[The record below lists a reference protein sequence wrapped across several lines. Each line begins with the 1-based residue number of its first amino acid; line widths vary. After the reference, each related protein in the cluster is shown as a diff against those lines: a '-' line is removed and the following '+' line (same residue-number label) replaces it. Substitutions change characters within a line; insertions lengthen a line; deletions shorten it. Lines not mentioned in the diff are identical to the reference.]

1 MQRHAFGILAL
12 MFFAASA
19 YLYLGLWP
27 PYDVEPFY
35 YSILQRVGIVLA
47 ALWLAYPEL
56 LRIPPWMYGM
66 LAVAAS
72 VVMIQPRL
80 IIIVAPMVVFIWLL
94 CSKK

>member
-1 MQRHAFGILAL
+1 MQRLAFGILAL

-19 YLYLGLWP
+19 YLGIWASD
-27 PYDVEPFY
+27 DVEPFY
-35 YSILQRVGIVLA
+35 YSILLRVGIVLA

-66 LAVAAS
+66 LAVAVSA
-72 VVMIQPRL
+72 VMIQPRL